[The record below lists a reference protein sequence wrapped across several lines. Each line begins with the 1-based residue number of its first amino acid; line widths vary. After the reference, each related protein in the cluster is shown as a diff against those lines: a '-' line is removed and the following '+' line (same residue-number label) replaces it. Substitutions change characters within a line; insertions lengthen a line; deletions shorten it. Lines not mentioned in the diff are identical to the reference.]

1 MFKRFAAGAA
11 ALSAWVLAGTAV
23 AQAPNDADRAQA
35 RDIFARVISYDTSIE
50 GRRTPEM
57 AQYLAGLFVAGGFAA
72 EDVQVIPFEHT
83 ATLVV
88 RYRGDGSGGRPVLF
102 LAHMDV
108 VTAHRED
115 WARDPFTLVEEDG
128 FFFGRGTLDNKGG
141 VTTLTATFLQLRAQG
156 FTPTRDLIIV
166 FTGDEETTGASA
178 RMLLEQHRDLVDGEF
193 ALNSDSGGGALSEE
207 SGAPLGYGLQT
218 AEKSFASFTLTARNP
233 GGHSSR
239 PRADNAIYD
248 LVDALARVRA
258 FAFPVMWNDTTIE
271 SMRAGGPRVGGDLG
285 AAMSRFAANPRDR
298 RAIAALSA
306 DAGANAQIRT
316 TCVATM
322 LEGGHADNALPQR
335 ATATINCRI
344 FPGITIEDVQA
355 QLQRLAGDDVAVATL
370 DPQYWSSD
378 ASPLRPD
385 VLAALT
391 RAIEANHPGLAI
403 SPGMSSGAT
412 DGVFF
417 RAAGIPTYGVGENFI
432 KGSDAFAHGL
442 NERVPVASFYSG
454 LGHWRTMIT
463 ALAGPAN

>member
-1 MFKRFAAGAA
+1 
-11 ALSAWVLAGTAV
+11 
-23 AQAPNDADRAQA
+23 
-35 RDIFARVISYDTSIE
+35 
-50 GRRTPEM
+50 
-57 AQYLAGLFVAGGFAA
+57 
-72 EDVQVIPFEHT
+72 
-83 ATLVV
+83 
-88 RYRGDGSGGRPVLF
+88 
-102 LAHMDV
+102 
-108 VTAHRED
+108 
-115 WARDPFTLVEEDG
+115 
-128 FFFGRGTLDNKGG
+128 
-141 VTTLTATFLQLRAQG
+141 
-156 FTPTRDLIIV
+156 
-166 FTGDEETTGASA
+166 
-178 RMLLEQHRDLVDGEF
+178 
-193 ALNSDSGGGALSEE
+193 
-207 SGAPLGYGLQT
+207 
-218 AEKSFASFTLTARNP
+218 
-233 GGHSSR
+233 
-239 PRADNAIYD
+239 
-248 LVDALARVRA
+248 
-258 FAFPVMWNDTTIE
+258 
-271 SMRAGGPRVGGDLG
+271 MRAGGPRVGGDLG